1 MMREVVSPH
10 GTWLDRIGKGLDRA
24 ITALSPRWGFRRA
37 QARAATRV
45 LNTAYRSAEKTRLR
59 GDWNPLGGSA
69 DADLL
74 PDLATLRER
83 SRDLHRNNAHA
94 AAITGTIV
102 ENEIGTGIRPQCRL
116 DRKALGLDNDT
127 ALGFERA
134 AERIWKRWAPRADAQ
149 NRMSLYEIQVLLKR
163 QIIENGE
170 VLALPLM
177 LPEDRARP
185 LSLALE
191 VLEAD
196 RLETPP
202 GRRQDPT
209 IRDGVE
215 LGARGEPVAYW
226 IRKHHPGDLLLGRG
240 GVGVSS
246 QTEHVR
252 YPAVNAAGRPNVFH
266 LYAVK
271 RPGQTRGEPFYAP
284 VLDTFKDLGD
294 VIEATVVR
302 ERVKACFSAFV
313 TKTNPLDA
321 ALGAGGTNGAG
332 QRLNELEPGMME
344 YLQPGESVT
353 FGDPT
358 GTGDTFDPFVN
369 AMLRSMGAALGLPL
383 ELVLKDFSK
392 TNYSSARAALL
403 EARRFFRGGQM
414 WMAQRFCQ
422 PVWEMV
428 LDEAWLRELLPPV
441 VLFGDQRDYWVQA
454 RWIAPGWGWV
464 DPVKEVESSER
475 AVAANISTL
484 AEECAAQG
492 RDWEEVLYQRE
503 REEQLRKELNLPGP
517 ADMEPVA
524 TPSGPEDP
532 AAGAGNW
539 TRRPTQKQ
547 AVIVQNIL
555 PSLAP
560 ASPVAAPAVVNVAP
574 APAPHVEVPVTVQP
588 GPVSM
593 TVQMPKTG
601 KRTLTLQHADGRT
614 STATVETTE

>member
-1 MMREVVSPH
+1 MMREVPQAPQ
-10 GTWLDRIGKGLDRA
+10 TPLDRIGRWLDRA

-59 GDWNPLGGSA
+59 NDWNPLGGSA

-74 PDLATLRER
+74 PDLPTLRER

-116 DRKALGLDNDT
+116 DREELGLDNDT
-127 ALGFERA
+127 ARAFERA
-134 AERIWKRWAPRADAQ
+134 AERVWKRWGPRADAQ
-149 NRMSLYEIQVLLKR
+149 NRMGIYEIQALIKR

-170 VLALPLM
+170 VLVLPLM
-177 LPEDRARP
+177 LNDDRGRP

-202 GRRQDPT
+202 GRRGDVQ

-226 IRKHHPGDLLLGRG
+226 IRKHHPGDIMLGRG
-240 GVGVSS
+240 GVPVTSA
-246 QTEHVR
+246 QEHVR
-252 YPAVNAAGRPNVFH
+252 YPAVNAAGRANVFH

-284 VLDTFKDLGD
+284 VLDAFKDLGD
-294 VIEATVVR
+294 VMEATVVR
-302 ERVKACFSAFV
+302 ERVKACFAAFV
-313 TKTNPLDA
+313 TKTNPLEA
-321 ALGAGGTNGAG
+321 AIGAGTTNAAG
-332 QRLNELEPGMME
+332 QRINELEPGMME
-344 YLQPGESVT
+344 YLMPGEDVR

-358 GTGDTFDPFVN
+358 GTGDTFDPFVQT
-369 AMLRSMGAALGLPL
+369 MLRSMGAALGLPL

-403 EARRFFRGGQM
+403 EARRFFRGGQH
-414 WMAQRFCQ
+414 WMAARFCQ

-428 LDEAWLRELLPPV
+428 LEEAWLRELLPPV
-441 VLFGDQRDYWVQA
+441 NLFGEQREEWMQA

-464 DPVKEVESSER
+464 DPVKEVESSQK
-475 AVAANISTL
+475 AIAAGLSTL
-484 AEECAAQG
+484 AEECAGQG
-492 RDWEEVLYQRE
+492 RDWEEVQYQRE
-503 REEQLRKELNLPGP
+503 REEQLRKQLNLAPP
-517 ADMEPVA
+517 
-524 TPSGPEDP
+524 PE
-532 AAGAGNW
+532 
-539 TRRPTQKQ
+539 T
-547 AVIVQNIL
+547 
-555 PSLAP
+555 
-560 ASPVAAPAVVNVAP
+560 P
-574 APAPHVEVPVTVQP
+574 APAPMPAAGMDDEPMPPAAAAQPIFNINPQAPVPARRRFTVHRDDQ
-588 GPVSM
+588 GLIDSLDLETDV
-593 TVQMPKTG
+593 
-601 KRTLTLQHADGRT
+601 HADQPQ
-614 STATVETTE
+614 AQ